1 MVLISDCPDTVADA
15 NCQMENNHASCSF
28 DGGDCC
34 VSFYKLMNLDWVICA
49 TTGVI
54 TSTGFPSDYTNNYDI
69 SWLVQVPSQ
78 ELIEITFITFDVEDH
93 ASCG

>member
-1 MVLISDCPDTVADA
+1 MALITDCPDNVADMY
-15 NCQMENNHASCSF
+15 CQMENNHAGCSF

-34 VSFYKLMNLDWVICA
+34 ISFHANLEWAICA

-54 TSTGFPSDYTNNYDI
+54 TSTGFPSDYTNDYYM
-69 SWLVQVPSQ
+69 SWLVQVPSR